1 MNIVNIAIIV
11 FILLTLAVIIFVI
24 MKSLKSVDENIIEE
38 LKSDKIVKQKSIFRK
53 IKEGIVYLFE
63 VVVKKI
69 NQITQ
74 KLYSWIV
81 KIKRREKN
89 EIIKA
94 KEELI
99 IKDDISVNEQGGI
112 DETVKS
118 VDDKVDE
125 DDSRGSEID
134 DSKEGDDVIG
144 GIDESDK
151 GDQALDKYFNDNDKK
166 NPDDKDADASAENYL
181 SEVSDRTKDNS
192 KKSGGFVKKIFKK
205 RKKTKQMLDVK
216 EDKSEEWTLG
226 GGNTLE
232 ENDDDTKK
240 ERPQAKKVD
249 ITPVGNKFKESTSSI
264 DSGVKKPSEDDMLG
278 VDREILEKKILQKI
292 DKNPKNIDNYKELGN
307 LYIKMEKLDDAL
319 EVFTYVLSV
328 KPRDVEA
335 LNKQSKIK
343 LLKKVQR
350 Q

>member
-99 IKDDISVNEQGGI
+99 IKDDISANEQEGI
-112 DETVKS
+112 DGTVKS
-118 VDDKVDE
+118 VDDKVDKE
-125 DDSRGSEID
+125 DSQGGEID
-134 DSKEGDDVIG
+134 NGKEDDVIG

-166 NPDDKDADASAENYL
+166 SSGDKDADASAESYL
-181 SEVSDRTKDNS
+181 SEVSDRTKDSS
-192 KKSGGFVKKIFKK
+192 KKRGGFVKKIFKK

-226 GGNTLE
+226 GSDALE

-292 DKNPKNIDNYKELGN
+292 DKNPKNMDNYKELGN